1 MNQKIFF
8 VSLEQS
14 KIQEAK
20 KLLNTE
26 DKLIKDY
33 NQNIKKIHFEYRIPD
48 KWKQKFVDTYTK
60 MHLWNKKYFEAKNQ
74 NNEGLHKKLV
84 LKGKEVFDSI
94 PFIESTEFMNE
105 LEKIICDTP
114 LEIINLNQKSLE
126 LATKAYELYFIQKY
140 KIGEEPVK
148 F

>member
-1 MNQKIFF
+1 M
-8 VSLEQS
+8 
-14 KIQEAK
+14 
-20 KLLNTE
+20 
-26 DKLIKDY
+26 
-33 NQNIKKIHFEYRIPD
+33 
-48 KWKQKFVDTYTK
+48 
-60 MHLWNKKYFEAKNQ
+60 EAKNQ

-84 LKGKEVFDSI
+84 LEGKEVFDSI